1 MKMMKIKFQNSS
13 FCKLLWIRGFL
24 ERFSEEF
31 FGGRPLITNFG
42 LNSPPLPGKNLAVLW
57 ESLKTGRKHF
67 PIKPVA
73 KEIPNDGAKS
83 CCYQKCF
90 WAVRCKCFGNFYSL
104 SAFARGAFNCSSLR
118 LQNSFANSKALLHFT
133 FNCSRLSYSL
143 KSLFKI

>member
-73 KEIPNDGAKS
+73 KEIPNDVTKS

-104 SAFARGAFNCSSLR
+104 SAFARGHSTAPVSGFKTL
-118 LQNSFANSKALLHFT
+118 LQIQKHFFILHST
-133 FNCSRLSYSL
+133 SAAD
-143 KSLFKI
+143 